1 MNPTPILAAAL
12 VLGVIIILHELG
24 HFLVARLFKIRVE
37 TFSVGFGPRAI
48 GFKRG
53 DTDYRISWFPLGG
66 YVKMAGDTPSENLT
80 GAPHE
85 FLSKPKWQRFL
96 VASAGPIMNV
106 ILAVVL
112 LTGLFMHGLEVP
124 QFLVAQGDV
133 GIVEAGSPAD
143 KAGVKNGDRILSLED
158 KENPNWQDIE
168 SRVEL
173 SAGKPLALVLN
184 RNGQSINTTITPDK
198 KAPSDRGYAGM
209 GPHLPVIVKR
219 VWAEQPAGLQP
230 GDEVTSV
237 NGIDLRTS
245 SSSIQAIIQGVSDP
259 NFPIEVSRKG
269 ETLKFQITPVN
280 RDGQRYIGMD
290 LQPPPSV
297 TIKLGFSEALAK
309 SVDTNI
315 EYAKEILRII
325 GMLFKREASIKQLDG
340 PIGIVRASGDAL
352 KLGWS
357 NLIGLMAL
365 ISLNLGLLNV
375 MPIPVLDGGVMLM
388 LIVES
393 LMGRDLSLRIK
404 ERIIQ
409 VSVVALLMLTV
420 LVLYN
425 DVVKMIPTNSPTP

>member
-1 MNPTPILAAAL
+1 M
-12 VLGVIIILHELG
+12 
-24 HFLVARLFKIRVE
+24 
-37 TFSVGFGPRAI
+37 
-48 GFKRG
+48 
-53 DTDYRISWFPLGG
+53 
-66 YVKMAGDTPSENLT
+66 
-80 GAPHE
+80 
-85 FLSKPKWQRFL
+85 
-96 VASAGPIMNV
+96 
-106 ILAVVL
+106 
-112 LTGLFMHGLEVP
+112 
-124 QFLVAQGDV
+124 
-133 GIVEAGSPAD
+133 
-143 KAGVKNGDRILSLED
+143 
-158 KENPNWQDIE
+158 
-168 SRVEL
+168 
-173 SAGKPLALVLN
+173 
-184 RNGQSINTTITPDK
+184 
-198 KAPSDRGYAGM
+198 
-209 GPHLPVIVKR
+209 
-219 VWAEQPAGLQP
+219 QP